1 MNSSCFLFQA
11 ISFTTTEPG
20 KRLIVTGAVH
30 GNEVAGTHGIR
41 RVIAEIESGALALA
55 RGSVTFVPIT
65 NPKAYALKRRNG
77 DRNLNRNL
85 PTAPGVAP
93 AEFEDHIANWLCPLM
108 AQHDALLDLHSFQ
121 AQGQAFVMVG
131 AAEQHGRAGADRTWR
146 HRARLGAAAG
156 REARRG
162 WLAGHLREGRGRA
175 PRAPNASP
183 RAKGKRHDLDAKY
196 GVGTTEYMRSTGGMA
211 LTLECGQH
219 DDPNG
224 PEVAYRAIRN
234 TLALFGLTD
243 EPVPATETA
252 MEGLHWAPS
261 STSLTATMPSPARG
275 RALIRS
281 GPATSSGPAPM
292 GKWCARRTTATSCSP
307 TRWPRQITSGSI
319 WRKRPADSIRRSGSF
334 FRNAHSMGLDAI
346 IRQNS
351 TFGRI
356 WLVSPYANKAFI
368 KSCLPS

>member
-1 MNSSCFLFQA
+1 MSSPASLLPFQS
-11 ISFTTTEPG
+11 INFTTTAPG
-20 KRLIVTGAVH
+20 KRLMVTGAVH

-41 RVIAEIESGALALA
+41 RVVAEIERGELALA

-85 PTAPGVAP
+85 QPTAPGVAP

-131 AAEQHGRAGADRTWR
+131 PQNNSGTLEPTVHGDTERDWAMRLGVKRAVDGWLGTYAKGVDER
-146 HRARLGAAAG
+146 RARA
-156 REARRG
+156 E
-162 WLAGHLREGRGRA
+162 RA
-175 PRAPNASP
+175 PASE
-183 RAKGKRHDLDAKY
+183 GKRHDLDAKY

-243 EPVPATETA
+243 EPAPAAATD
-252 MEGLHWAPS
+252 MEGLHLGTVVDKFDRDDAFARPWQSFDALKADDVIGTRASGEVVRAPRDGYIVFPNA
-261 STSLTATMPSPARG
+261 LAEANYEWFYLAEATG
-275 RALIRS
+275 RFN
-281 GPATSSGPAPM
+281 P
-292 GKWCARRTTATSCSP
+292 
-307 TRWPRQITSGSI
+307 
-319 WRKRPADSIRRSGSF
+319 
-334 FRNAHSMGLDAI
+334 
-346 IRQNS
+346 
-351 TFGRI
+351 
-356 WLVSPYANKAFI
+356 
-368 KSCLPS
+368 